1 VQNKSIATI
10 IPFNPKRRFTMA
22 QSGRPATITSVDFG
36 LKSPAPSLGEDGASP
51 ARSVAE
57 TAHYVA
63 QLSGELASMA
73 RTAKLDVLAYFLE
86 MAKLEAESARRGTG
100 TRA

>member
-1 VQNKSIATI
+1 
-10 IPFNPKRRFTMA
+10 MA

-36 LKSPAPSLGEDGASP
+36 LKSPVSAAAEDGATPVRNAS
-51 ARSVAE
+51 E

-63 QLSGELASMA
+63 QLSGELATMA
-73 RTAKLDVLAYFLE
+73 RSARLDVLAYFLE
-86 MAKLEAESARRGTG
+86 MAKLEAESARRNG

>member
-1 VQNKSIATI
+1 
-10 IPFNPKRRFTMA
+10 MA

-36 LKSPAPSLGEDGASP
+36 LKSSVPSAADEALA
-51 ARSVAE
+51 ATRNIAE

-63 QLSGELASMA
+63 QLSGELAGMA

-86 MAKLEAESARRGTG
+86 MAKVEAETARRTG
-100 TRA
+100 TRS